1 MSRLSRATSSVGS
14 LAATA
19 VLVALSVCP
28 LPAGWARSA
37 RDSARSP
44 EMNRV
49 DREAN
54 AGGYYEGL
62 IGSTN
67 TPEGMR
73 GELALRLLGK
83 PNDWVRFHDAG
94 VANFIPG
101 DFLQF
106 ELKPDLNR
114 PLFGQA
120 FTTNHFGMRDREYV
134 LEKPPGVFRIALLGS
149 SMDMGWGVG
158 TSETYENC
166 LEDWLNAHAAK
177 RGLKRRFEVLNFAMA
192 AYGPAQR
199 VESFRRKALRFQP
212 DLVLYSVT
220 MLDPRL
226 TEIHLCDLLQRGS
239 DLGFDFMRQA
249 VAQAGLTATD
259 LRLSSKH
266 DFVNKDALKAKLK
279 PQYWAIAEASLGALA
294 SQCQSAGLPLYCV
307 IIPRVGR
314 ADAPDARAESIAR
327 HLEIAAHQNVPVI
340 DLSGTFDDKDPAA
353 IEIAAWDDHPN
364 VLGHRLLFL
373 GLARAIVKMPG
384 LYETIF
390 DTPLEPLGAEPERPQ
405 PRSQRRSAGS

>member
-1 MSRLSRATSSVGS
+1 MSQMLKASSNFGS

-19 VLVALSVCP
+19 VLLGLSVCP

-44 EMNRV
+44 EMNRI

-83 PNDWVRFHDAG
+83 PNDWIRFHDAG
-94 VANFIPG
+94 VANFLPG

-120 FTTNHFGMRDREYV
+120 FTTNHYGMRDGPYA
-134 LEKPPGVFRIALLGS
+134 LEKAPGVFRIALLGS

-158 TSETYENC
+158 TSDTYENR
-166 LEDWLNAHAAK
+166 LENWLNAHAAK

-199 VESFRRKALRFQP
+199 VESFRRKALKFQP
-212 DLVLYSVT
+212 DLVVYSVT

-239 DLGFDFMRQA
+239 NLGFDFMRQA
-249 VAQAGLTATD
+249 VAEAKLTASD
-259 LRLSSKH
+259 LKKNSR
-266 DFVNKDALKAKLK
+266 DEFVNKDALKTKLR
-279 PQYWAIAEASLGALA
+279 PQYWPIADASLGALVA
-294 SQCQSAGLPLYCV
+294 QCHSAGLPLVCV

-314 ADAPDARAESIAR
+314 ADAPDARAEAIAR
-327 HLEIAAHQNVPVI
+327 HREIAAHHGVPVI
-340 DLSGTFDDKDPAA
+340 DLSGTFDDKDPAE

-373 GLARAIVKMPG
+373 GLAKALVKMPG
-384 LYETIF
+384 LYETVF
-390 DTPLEPLGAEPERPQ
+390 GVPVEPQHAEPQTANGRP
-405 PRSQRRSAGS
+405 